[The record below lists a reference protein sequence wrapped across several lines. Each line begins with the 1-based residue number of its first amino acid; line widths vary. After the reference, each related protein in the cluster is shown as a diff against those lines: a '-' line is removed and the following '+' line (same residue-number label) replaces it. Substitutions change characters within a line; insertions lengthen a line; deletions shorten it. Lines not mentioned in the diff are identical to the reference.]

1 MLEMFSKFVGGN
13 ISTAAKAAGIWYVL
27 QVIGNWRILSKA
39 GRPGWHCLVPFL
51 NIWEEYDICWKGKYG
66 LMYTVSGIA
75 VGLITTF
82 ADPNVT
88 TTLDHIA
95 SVLGMFMFLLNLIQS
110 NKLARSFG
118 RGIFFTFGLL
128 AFNRVFR
135 IILGL
140 GASRYYG
147 KTK

>member
-66 LMYTVSGIA
+66 LM
-75 VGLITTF
+75 
-82 ADPNVT
+82 
-88 TTLDHIA
+88 
-95 SVLGMFMFLLNLIQS
+95 
-110 NKLARSFG
+110 
-118 RGIFFTFGLL
+118 
-128 AFNRVFR
+128 
-135 IILGL
+135 
-140 GASRYYG
+140 
-147 KTK
+147 

>member
-1 MLEMFSKFVGGN
+1 M
-13 ISTAAKAAGIWYVL
+13 
-27 QVIGNWRILSKA
+27 
-39 GRPGWHCLVPFL
+39 
-51 NIWEEYDICWKGKYG
+51 
-66 LMYTVSGIA
+66 
-75 VGLITTF
+75 GLITTF

-95 SVLGMFMFLLNLIQS
+95 SALGVFMFLLNLIQS

-118 RGIFFTFGLL
+118 RGIFFTVGLL
-128 AFNRVFR
+128 AFGRVFR
-135 IILGL
+135 VILGL